1 MNLIRR
7 LVIIGALLFPASRMA
22 AQIVERP
29 VPFDSAGLVT
39 VMTPFLAEKA
49 ALRPPWWPVSGDF
62 TDARLFTANDSTYVL
77 AVTRR
82 TGVVERYAL
91 SATDRDAIRAVVSRL
106 PRAVIVARN
115 DARNAFIKS
124 QTILGIFAYGP
135 TFAGAI
141 SNNSSGLRRDI
152 SSSRAEPFSPHRRS
166 RAETPSPAR
175 RATSLSTWATTER
188 SRVGGRCTC
197 LAQAIARSPRAH
209 SLGD

>member
-1 MNLIRR
+1 MILIRR
-7 LVIIGALLFPASRMA
+7 LVTIGALLLSPVFRMQ

-29 VPFDSAGLVT
+29 VPFDSSGLVT

-91 SATDRDAIRAVVSRL
+91 SSTDRDAIRAVVSRL

-115 DARNAFIKS
+115 DARNAFVRS
-124 QTILGIFAYGP
+124 QTL
-135 TFAGAI
+135 
-141 SNNSSGLRRDI
+141 L
-152 SSSRAEPFSPHRRS
+152 
-166 RAETPSPAR
+166 
-175 RATSLSTWATTER
+175 
-188 SRVGGRCTC
+188 
-197 LAQAIARSPRAH
+197 
-209 SLGD
+209 